1 MSHASS
7 PSRGRRFPLTAF
19 AAVLWLGLIVAIMA
33 GVLAYSNRP
42 GRMGVPPA
50 AWPAGS
56 AIVRDEK
63 RPTLILFAHPHCPC
77 TQATLG
83 ELELLLARC
92 GNRVGTQVWF
102 IKPADVTDAWMDTD
116 LWRKAADIPGVG
128 VHRDEAGREARRFQV
143 ETSGQALLYDR
154 DGRLLFAGGI
164 TLARGHAGDNPGRS
178 ALTALLENTLSGK
191 IKTPVFGCSLFEAE
205 CAEKDVCK

>member
-1 MSHASS
+1 MSHVPS
-7 PSRGRRFPLTAF
+7 PSPGRRFPMTAV
-19 AAVLWLGLIVAIMA
+19 AAALWLGLIVAIMA
-33 GVLAYSNRP
+33 GLLAYSNQP
-42 GRMGVPPA
+42 GRTGLPPA
-50 AWPAGS
+50 TWPGDS
-56 AIVRDEK
+56 AIVRGK
-63 RPTLILFAHPHCPC
+63 GLPTLIVFAHPHCPC
-77 TQATLG
+77 TSATLG

-92 GNRVGTQVWF
+92 GNRVSTQVWF
-102 IKPADVTDAWMDTD
+102 IKPAGVTDAWMNTD
-116 LWRKAADIPGVG
+116 LWRKAFDIPGVG

-154 DGRLLFAGGI
+154 DGRLLFSGGI

-191 IKTPVFGCSLFEAE
+191 IKTPVFGCALFEAK

>member
-1 MSHASS
+1 MSPAPNS
-7 PSRGRRFPLTAF
+7 PQGRRFLITAV
-19 AAVLWLGLIVAIMA
+19 AGALWLGLIVAVMV
-33 GVLAYSNRP
+33 GLLKYSNLP
-42 GRMGVPPA
+42 GRAGVPPA
-50 AWPAGS
+50 SWPGGS
-56 AIVRDEK
+56 VIVRDEG

-83 ELELLLARC
+83 ELEQLLARC
-92 GNRVGTQVWF
+92 GSRVRTQVWF
-102 IKPADVTDAWMDTD
+102 IKPAGVTDAWMDTD
-116 LWRKAADIPGVG
+116 LWRKAAAIPGVT
-128 VHRDEAGREARRFQV
+128 VHRDETGREARRFQV

-205 CAEKDVCK
+205 CVEKDVCK